1 MKNLK
6 KIVILGVIFL
16 GTIIYIIYKSISNN
30 GYEEI
35 DFDESIKIEQKEETQ
50 EEKRNIVLHITGEVV
65 TPGIIKIEEG
75 SRVTDAIEAAGGV
88 TENADLNKIN
98 LAYVLEDGQK
108 LYIPGIYD
116 TAENGLITE
125 NIGENIIEDFYVKL
139 NSKININKATQTE
152 LETLTGI
159 GPSTAI
165 KIINFRKENG
175 KFKSI
180 EDIKNVPGIGESKFQ
195 AIKENICV

>member
-108 LYIPGIYD
+108 LHIPGIYD

>member
-16 GTIIYIIYKSISNN
+16 GIIIYIIYTSISNN
-30 GYEEI
+30 RYEEI
-35 DFDESIKIEQKEETQ
+35 DFDEFINIEQKEEIQ
-50 EEKRNIVLHITGEVV
+50 EEKRNIILHISGEVV

-75 SRVTDAIEAAGGV
+75 SRVIDAIEAAEGI
-88 TENADLNKIN
+88 TEKADLNKVN
-98 LAYVLEDGQK
+98 LAYVLSDGQK
-108 LYIPGIYD
+108 IYIPSIYD
-116 TAENGLITE
+116 NEDKELITD
-125 NIGENIIEDFYVKL
+125 NIGENIIEESFVKQD
-139 NSKININKATQTE
+139 SKININTATQTE

-159 GPSTAI
+159 GPSTAM
-165 KIINFRKENG
+165 KIINYRKENG
-175 KFKSI
+175 IFKNI